1 MNNSRAYPTLVI
13 VVSLLGSLFLL
24 IQHQLDIPS
33 AAPVDV
39 RHFGPKHGSPVATFH
54 PILATN
60 RPLPAARYAGHA
72 ESNDDA
78 PTICAILNWVVQ
90 TNWTDAGAAR
100 TLLGWSGGPDPNV
113 TTYYETGTTLSNL
126 IARFDWKGESRG
138 IVLESVVVGITN
150 RAYTLSEQRNYK

>member
-1 MNNSRAYPTLVI
+1 MKSKHAYPTLALS
-13 VVSLLGSLFLL
+13 VSLLGLVFL
-24 IQHQLDIPS
+24 IVQHQLDIPS
-33 AAPVDV
+33 AA
-39 RHFGPKHGSPVATFH
+39 SISAAEIH

-60 RPLPAARYAGHA
+60 RPLPAFRVAGYT
-72 ESNDDA
+72 EPNDDA

-90 TNWTDAGAAR
+90 TNWADAGASR